1 VGKAGGRLKRFII
14 MQESGVLILTL
25 LFIVVVSLRNRV
37 FLTPANISDVLR
49 ASGFTLIT
57 TVGMT
62 MVLIAGGLDLSVGSV
77 VGLGGIVCAM
87 ALKAG
92 FPLIAAISLG
102 VAAGAFV
109 GMINAFVI
117 VRMGISSLMVTL
129 GTQYIARGLCV
140 GMTKGVPIYPLPQA
154 FQNLEQKNWFFR
166 LPNIVIIAGL
176 LALTAFVVMKYTTFG
191 RNVYAVG
198 GNKEAAR
205 ISGVNV
211 SRVTFSVYVLTGA
224 LAGLTG
230 VLMSARLASGQ
241 PNAGTGYELTVIAAA
256 VIGGTSAFGGVGSI
270 LGSALGAVFM
280 QIMGNSLTLMRIDV
294 YWQNV
299 AIGVILLL
307 AVMIDQYRRTTLMR
321 SIVGG

>member
-1 VGKAGGRLKRFII
+1 VSGLGKRVKRFFI
-14 MQESGVLILTL
+14 MQESGVLILTI
-25 LFIVVVSLRNRV
+25 LFIIVVAARNSV
-37 FLTPANISDVLR
+37 FLSAANILDVLR

-62 MVLIAGGLDLSVGSV
+62 MVLISGGLDLSVGSV
-77 VGLGGIVCAM
+77 LALGGIVCSAV
-87 ALKAG
+87 L
-92 FPLIAAISLG
+92 
-102 VAAGAFV
+102 AAGLPPIAGIFAGICVGAVV
-109 GMINAFVI
+109 GMVNAFVI

-129 GTQYIARGLCV
+129 GTQYIARGVCV
-140 GMTKGVPIYPLPQA
+140 GITKGVPIYPLPQA
-154 FQNLEQKNWFFR
+154 FQNIEQKNWFWR

-176 LALTAFVVMKYTTFG
+176 IAFVAFIVIKYTTFG

-205 ISGVNV
+205 ISGVDVNRV
-211 SRVTFSVYVLTGA
+211 SFSVYVLTGA

-230 VLMSARLASGQ
+230 VLMAARLASGQ

-270 LGSALGAVFM
+270 VGSALGAIFM

-294 YWQNV
+294 YWQSV

-307 AVMIDQYRRTTLMR
+307 AVIIDQYRRTTLMR
-321 SIVGG
+321 SGSGA

>member
-1 VGKAGGRLKRFII
+1 MKRFII

-25 LFIVVVSLRNRV
+25 LFIIVVSLRNRV
-37 FLTPANISDVLR
+37 FLAPANIFDVLR

-92 FPLIAAISLG
+92 SPLIVAISLG
-102 VAAGAFV
+102 IAAGAFV

-140 GMTKGVPIYPLPQA
+140 GMTKGVPIYPLPQV

-166 LPNIVIIAGL
+166 LPNIVIISGL

-270 LGSALGAVFM
+270 PGSALGAVFM

-321 SIVGG
+321 SIAGG